1 MKALEEFKE
10 KRRNLKKTD
19 WIEKV
24 LADPDKYFEIVVK
37 FAEEAK
43 KRVGR
48 KND

>member
-10 KRRNLKKTD
+10 ARKNLKKTD
-19 WIEKV
+19 WIDKV
-24 LADPDKYFEIVVK
+24 LANPNKHFEIVVK